1 MMAGDKLLYLLLG
14 LLALSVA
21 NIKCEDDDRGDES
34 DAPEEPEKDGDV
46 FVLTDD
52 NFDDNV
58 LDKATYLVEFYAPW
72 CGHCKSLAPAYSAAA
87 TRLKEKGVFLGKV
100 DATVE
105 EALAKEYDVRGYP
118 TLKFFKKGKAYD
130 YEGPRD
136 EEGIVNYME
145 EVGSPDWKPPPE
157 AVLTLTQDNFDETVN
172 NAELILV
179 EFYAPWCG
187 HCKQLAPEYE
197 KAAKE
202 LQNHDPPIPLAKV
215 DATVENTLA
224 TRFGISGYPTLKI
237 FRHGKV
243 SEFKGDRTKKAIV
256 KYMIKQSG
264 NASQLKAT
272 AKAARDTISNYDI
285 SVVGYFENE
294 NVPLYKTYMDVANNL
309 RDDYNFYHTFAKDSD
324 IQENS
329 IAVFLPSYLI
339 SKYEP
344 KWYTLSKSDASE
356 AEITAFIKKR
366 EVPLVGE
373 LSRKSFT
380 KRYGDKR
387 PLVIAFY
394 TVDFSH
400 AYREATQLWRRKFAE
415 IAHDFPD
422 LTFAVADE
430 DDQLQLFS
438 DFGFLESGEEFNV
451 GILGDKNKYP
461 MEPMEEYDAEGI
473 REFIKNFQEGKLKP
487 LVKSQ
492 PVPRKQGAVITVVGK
507 NFDDVVGQ
515 EGKDVLIEFYAPWC
529 GHCKKLEPVY
539 KKMAKNLKH
548 NSDLVIAKIDATAND
563 YPERFKVEGFPT
575 IFFIKKDDKENLISY
590 EGDRSYDDMVK
601 FIVDNASGPISTSR
615 DEL

>member
-1 MMAGDKLLYLLLG
+1 MASDKLLYLLFG
-14 LLALSVA
+14 LLVLSVA
-21 NIKCEDDDRGDES
+21 NVRCEDDDDES
-34 DAPEEPEKDGDV
+34 EEPEKDGDV

-58 LDKATYLVEFYAPW
+58 MDKDTFLVEFYAPW
-72 CGHCKSLAPAYSAAA
+72 CGHCKSLAPAFSAAA

-105 EALAKEYDVRGYP
+105 EALAKEYDIRGYP
-118 TLKFFKKGKAYD
+118 SLKFFKKGKAYE

-145 EVGSPDWKPPPE
+145 EKASPDWKAPPE

-172 NAELILV
+172 NAEIILV

-187 HCKQLAPEYE
+187 HCKKLAPEYE

-202 LQNHDPPIPLAKV
+202 LQKLDPPIPIAKV
-215 DATVENTLA
+215 DATVETTLA
-224 TRFGISGYPTLKI
+224 SKYGITGYPTMKI
-237 FRHGKV
+237 FRNGKI
-243 SEFKGDRTKKAIV
+243 SEFKGDRTKKGIV
-256 KYMIKQSG
+256 SYMKKQSG

-272 AKAARDTISNYDI
+272 AKAARETISNYDI
-285 SVVGYFENE
+285 SIVGYFENE
-294 NVPLYKTYMDVANNL
+294 NTPLFKTYMEMANNM
-309 RDDYNFYHTFAKDSD
+309 RDDYNFYHTFAADKD
-324 IQENS
+324 IQQNS
-329 IAVFLPSYLI
+329 IAIFLPSYLI

-344 KWYTLSKSDASE
+344 KWYTFSKADASE
-356 AEITAFIKKR
+356 QEITEFIKQHD
-366 EVPLVGE
+366 VPLVGE
-373 LSRKSFT
+373 LSRKTIT

-415 IAHDFPD
+415 IAHDYPD

-438 DFGFLESGEEFNV
+438 EFGFLESGEEFNI
-451 GILGDKNKYP
+451 GILGDKSAKYP
-461 MEPMEEYDAEGI
+461 MAPMEEYDPAAI
-473 REFIKNFQEGKLKP
+473 REFINNFKEGKLKAM
-487 LVKSQ
+487 VKSQ
-492 PVPRKQGAVITVVGK
+492 PVPKKQGAVTVVVGK
-507 NFDDVVGQ
+507 NFEDVVGQ
-515 EGKDVLIEFYAPWC
+515 EGKDVLLEFYAPWC
-529 GHCKKLEPVY
+529 GHCKKLDPVY
-539 KKMAKNLKH
+539 KKLAKNLKH

-575 IFFIKKDDKENLISY
+575 LFFIKKDDKENMISY
-590 EGDRSYDDMVK
+590 EGDRSYDDLVK
-601 FIVDNASGPISTSR
+601 FIVDNASGPITTSR

>member
-1 MMAGDKLLYLLLG
+1 MAFERLMFLLFG
-14 LLALSVA
+14 LLVLSMTTV
-21 NIKCEDDDRGDES
+21 KCEEQDHDGEES
-34 DAPEEPEKDGDV
+34 EESEEPEKDGDV

-52 NFDDNV
+52 NFDENV
-58 LDKATYLVEFYAPW
+58 LDKDTYLVEFYAPW

-87 TRLKEKGVFLGKV
+87 TRLKEKGVFVGKV

-136 EEGIVNYME
+136 EDGIVSYME
-145 EVGSPDWKPPPE
+145 DKASPDWAPPPE
-157 AVLTLTQDNFDETVN
+157 AVQTLTTENFDDTVN
-172 NAELILV
+172 NADLILV

-187 HCKQLAPEYE
+187 HCKKLAPEYE
-197 KAAKE
+197 KAAQV
-202 LQNHDPPIPLAKV
+202 LQKNDPPIVLAKV

-224 TRFGISGYPTLKI
+224 TRYGVTGYPTLKM
-237 FRHGKV
+237 FRKGKV
-243 SEFKGDRTKKAIV
+243 SDYKGDRTKKGIV
-256 KYMIKQSG
+256 DYMKKQSG
-264 NASQLKAT
+264 DASQLKET

-285 SVVGYFENE
+285 SIVGYFENE
-294 NVPLYKTYMDVANNL
+294 NVPLFKTYMETANNL
-309 RDDYNFYHTFAKDSD
+309 RDNYRFFHTFAKDND
-324 IQENS
+324 IEQNS
-329 IAVFLPSYLI
+329 IAIFLPSYLT

-344 KWYTLSKSDASE
+344 KWYTFNKADATE
-356 AEITAFIKKR
+356 EDITAFIKKR

-373 LSRKSFT
+373 LSRKTFN

-415 IAHDFPD
+415 IAHDYPD

-438 DFGFLESGEEFNV
+438 DFGFLESGEEFNI
-451 GILGDKNKYP
+451 GILGEKDAKYP
-461 MEPMEEYDAEGI
+461 MEPMEEYNAKTI
-473 REFIKNFQEGKLKP
+473 RTFIDNFREGKLKP
-487 LVKSQ
+487 VVKSQ
-492 PVPRKQGAVITVVGK
+492 PIPKKQGAVTVVVGN
-507 NFDDVVGQ
+507 NFDSIVNQD
-515 EGKDVLIEFYAPWC
+515 KDVLLEFYAPWC

-539 KKMAKNLKH
+539 KKLAKNLKH
-548 NSDLVIAKIDATAND
+548 NNDLVIAKIDATAND
-563 YPERFKVEGFPT
+563 YPELYKVEGFPT
-575 IFFIKKDDKENLISY
+575 LFFIKKDDKQNPIQN
-590 EGDRSYDDMVK
+590 EGGVGYDELVK
-601 FIVDNASGPISTSR
+601 FIQDNASGPISTSR